1 MSDSEVNPEEKKKSS
16 FGIILFLIILLA
28 GLTGAWM
35 YQKQNASE
43 SHAGH
48 DHSADHAHG
57 ADHDHTME
65 SNLDIESL
73 SKPRILGD
81 ETAPLKISEHSSFS
95 CGACGKF
102 HKENFNKIKADYIDT
117 GKAYLIYDDFPRNQ
131 LDLTIGAIARCVPDD
146 SYFKFVQLVFETQSD
161 WYGTSDE
168 IETIKENAVLAGA
181 DADQVEECANDKA
194 LKEALAFSS
203 KRAYDE
209 HGVNRTP
216 TLVLNGSSLV
226 TGTDPYPEVQKAIEQ
241 ALADIEND
249 KVIDEPDVEI
259 EKTTSEVDEK
269 MSAPAGIATNDAK
282 QSAEVT
288 SAAGV
293 ESTKSTSPTDV
304 DDVQGFNLKEAK
316 TPRILGDTNA
326 PIKIVEHS
334 SFGCPHCSEFHKDNF
349 KKLKAEYI
357 DTGKAYLVFDDF
369 PLSAADIE
377 IGALARCV
385 PEDSYFKF
393 IQYVFETQE
402 EWKKQ
407 PKFIEYLKQNAMMT
421 GATSEQLQECLDN
434 RELKEAL
441 AQRGHNAYQRKG
453 VQGTPSLIINDG
465 NPISVSVQ
473 IMSYAQI
480 KEVLDK
486 ALEKEAQ

>member
-35 YQKQNASE
+35 YQKQNASKE
-43 SHAGH
+43 GHAGH
-48 DHSADHAHG
+48 DHASDDHSE
-57 ADHDHTME
+57 TTE
-65 SNLDIESL
+65 NNLNIESL

-102 HKENFNKIKADYIDT
+102 HKENFKKIKADYIDT
-117 GKAYLIYDDFPRNQ
+117 GKAYLVFDDFPRNK
-131 LDLTIGAIARCVPDD
+131 LDVTIGAIARCVPDD
-146 SYFKFVQLVFETQSD
+146 AYFKFVQLVFATQSD

-168 IETIKENAVLAGA
+168 IETIKKNAVLAGA
-181 DADQVEECANDKA
+181 DAAQVEECANDKA
-194 LKEALAFSS
+194 LKEALALSS

-216 TLVLNGSSLV
+216 TLVLNGSALI
-226 TGTDPYPEVQKAIEQ
+226 TGTAPYPEIEKAIEQ
-241 ALADIEND
+241 ALIDVEND
-249 KVIDEPDVEI
+249 KVIDEPVLDEVAAEDDKDAATPLDMTADDK
-259 EKTTSEVDEK
+259 EEEETSKSDANEESTSEV
-269 MSAPAGIATNDAK
+269 NVAK
-282 QSAEVT
+282 EDKGFDL
-288 SAAGV
+288 SAA
-293 ESTKSTSPTDV
+293 K
-304 DDVQGFNLKEAK
+304 K
-316 TPRILGDTNA
+316 PRILGDVNA
-326 PIKIVEHS
+326 PIKIIEHS
-334 SFGCPHCSEFHKDNF
+334 SFGCPHCAGFHKENF
-349 KKLKAEYI
+349 KKIKADYI

-385 PEDSYFKF
+385 PDDSYFKF
-393 IQYVFETQE
+393 IQYVFENQD

-407 PKFIEYLKQNAMMT
+407 PKFVDYLKQNAMMT
-421 GATSEQLQECLDN
+421 GATSEQLQHCLDS
-434 RELKEAL
+434 RELKESL

-465 NPISVSVQ
+465 SPVGVSVQ
-473 IMSYAQI
+473 IMSYEQI
-480 KEVLDK
+480 KEMLDK
-486 ALEKEAQ
+486 ELEKEAQ